1 MQAVR
6 FQSTLPRRERPSS
19 VTRACPCWNFNPRSR
34 EGSDRSPARLR
45 PIYSYFNPRS
55 REGSD
60 NAQVDFFCGK
70 QDFNPRSREGSDAGV
85 WQIIK
90 ATAAF
95 QSTLPRR
102 ERRTL
107 RPPATSWC
115 HFNPRSRE
123 GSDGIMRCQNLFTTI
138 SIHAPAK
145 GATLSFDDIRK
156 HIISFQSTLP
166 RRERPQT
173 APQGQAH
180 SHFNPRSREGSDL
193 AANGLLTSGLTISIH
208 APAKGATLQPF
219 ALLLGRCISIH
230 APAKGAT
237 HYATPAPVLAGFQST
252 LPRRE
257 RPVALSLI
265 SFSRSFQS
273 TLPRRERL
281 QLTAERCE
289 TLWISIHAP
298 AKGATTS

>member
-1 MQAVR
+1 
-6 FQSTLPRRERPSS
+6 
-19 VTRACPCWNFNPRSR
+19 
-34 EGSDRSPARLR
+34 
-45 PIYSYFNPRS
+45 
-55 REGSD
+55 
-60 NAQVDFFCGK
+60 
-70 QDFNPRSREGSDAGV
+70 
-85 WQIIK
+85 
-90 ATAAF
+90 
-95 QSTLPRR
+95 
-102 ERRTL
+102 
-107 RPPATSWC
+107 
-115 HFNPRSRE
+115 
-123 GSDGIMRCQNLFTTI
+123 MRCQNLFTTI

-273 TLPRRERL
+273 TLPRRSDQHHRRAVRNTVDFNHAPRRSDDFRARL
-281 QLTAERCE
+281 LPDT
-289 TLWISIHAP
+289 ISIHAP
-298 AKGATTS
+298 AKGATDPNKPEDAAIPISIHAPAKGATLFRSYAPQTSAISIHAPAKGATSSGLYFSFALS

>member
-1 MQAVR
+1 MVHPAGRIINGTFQSTLPRRERLRTEHYGIFLLIFQSTLPRRERRKKYISLLQQYVISIHAPAKGATSTVRVFLMQAVR

-123 GSDGIMRCQNLFTTI
+123 GSD
-138 SIHAPAK
+138 
-145 GATLSFDDIRK
+145 
-156 HIISFQSTLP
+156 II
-166 RRERPQT
+166 
-173 APQGQAH
+173 
-180 SHFNPRSREGSDL
+180 
-193 AANGLLTSGLTISIH
+193 
-208 APAKGATLQPF
+208 
-219 ALLLGRCISIH
+219 
-230 APAKGAT
+230 
-237 HYATPAPVLAGFQST
+237 V
-252 LPRRE
+252 
-257 RPVALSLI
+257 
-265 SFSRSFQS
+265 
-273 TLPRRERL
+273 
-281 QLTAERCE
+281 
-289 TLWISIHAP
+289 
-298 AKGATTS
+298 